1 MIITNSKSYLRFWLS
16 LALGSFSLFAFSF
29 FLSKLNSLEERKN
42 SLKQT
47 IKLESLLLENQL
59 NKKLGVLKSHIK
71 QVKKEGFI
79 PPESPLLK
87 FILLQEDQIEKIYL
101 DSSSK
106 IKEESSAL
114 TTVKN
119 SDKAKE
125 LKTDPLKEIHL
136 SRLKKSALEVPLDKA
151 LKDKTKIYFTKTKEN
166 DNSYLV
172 GLSFLDKNRTEI
184 MFFKR
189 NIEFFKLDPSKNTNI
204 YVTAVTDQNQTV
216 FYNKILKKRQR
227 SQVLQSLLKTGSPK
241 YITIKS
247 SKNSGVN
254 FYYLY
259 KWKPTNLY
267 LISQFKNSDFISK
280 TVYSAE
286 RKYFWI
292 LTVSLIVF
300 CLSLFV
306 IWRYLSSLSSAYT
319 FLKSAFISFSKDRL
333 FPLPPFKNPLLYFY
347 NNRLAILNKKESLKE
362 SPNNGAKSF
371 QDLIRS
377 EIKQLKKLYPNLKA
391 VEDFQSNVKIF
402 GTERF
407 LKTVLHELLLNGLE
421 SMGAKEEQKMVLSL
435 KEEKNNLIFS
445 VQDYGSGLKEE
456 EKAFQMYYSTKSQL
470 GVGLNLV
477 QSIVKAK
484 GGAIEL
490 KTLKEGGAKAL
501 MSLPLKIFLKE
512 Y

>member
-16 LALGSFSLFAFSF
+16 LAFVLFSLFAFSF
-29 FLSKLNSLEERKN
+29 FLSKLNSLKERKDF
-42 SLKQT
+42 LKQT

-59 NKKLGVLKSHIK
+59 NKKLSFLKSHIK
-71 QVKKEGFI
+71 RIKKEGLI
-79 PPESPLLK
+79 PPDSPFLK
-87 FILLQEDQIEKIYL
+87 LILLQEGQIEKIYL

-106 IKEESSAL
+106 IKSSPL

-119 SDKAKE
+119 SDKATK

-136 SRLKKSALEVPLDKA
+136 SRLKKLIDEIPLDKA
-151 LKDKTKIYFTKTKEN
+151 LKTKIYFTNTKEN
-166 DNSYLV
+166 EQSYLV
-172 GLSFLDKNRTEI
+172 GLSFVDKNRTEI
-184 MFFKR
+184 MFFKK
-189 NIEFFKLDPSKNTNI
+189 NIEFFNLDRSKNTNI
-204 YVTAVTDQNQTV
+204 YVTAVTDKNQTV

-227 SQVLQSLLKTGSPK
+227 SQVLESLLQTGSPK
-241 YITIKS
+241 YITIRN
-247 SKNSGVN
+247 SKKSGVN

-286 RKYFWI
+286 QKYFWI
-292 LTVSLIVF
+292 LTASFIVF
-300 CLSLFV
+300 CFSLFV
-306 IWRYLSSLSSAYT
+306 IWRYLSSLSSAYA
-319 FLKSAFISFSKDRL
+319 FLKSAFISFSKDKI
-333 FPLPPFKNPLLYFY
+333 FPRPPFKNPLLYFY
-347 NNRLAILNKKESLKE
+347 NNRLGLLNKKESLKE
-362 SPNNGAKSF
+362 SQSNGGKSF

-391 VEDFQSNVKIF
+391 IEDFQSNVKIF

-421 SMGAKEEQKMVLSL
+421 SMGAKEEQKIVLSL

-490 KTLKEGGAKAL
+490 KTLKEGGAKAVI
-501 MSLPLKIFLKE
+501 SLPLKIFLKE